1 MCEVIYCEILIG
13 PHTQR
18 ALKMHPVGELSS
30 IRSIDQAFPSPP
42 IGDYYVPSSCLLRN
56 GYIGVGRSIYI
67 VYVYIYI
74 YIYIYNG
81 CGTLHGRPTISRH
94 YDRIMIVI
102 REHKGSNSGAQLEPA
117 FIVRSAA
124 SCRLF
129 ACGDHTSPQL

>member
-1 MCEVIYCEILIG
+1 MRSNIFRN
-13 PHTQR
+13 PNWPAHAT
-18 ALKMHPVGELSS
+18 LKTHPVDELS
-30 IRSIDQAFPSPP
+30 IRYIDQVFPLPCT
-42 IGDYYVPSSCLLRN
+42 GDYYVPSSYLLRN
-56 GYIGVGRSIYI
+56 RYIGVREGRYIYI
-67 VYVYIYI
+67 YVYIYI
-74 YIYIYNG
+74 YIYMYTG

>member
-1 MCEVIYCEILIG
+1 MNIY
-13 PHTQR
+13 T
-18 ALKMHPVGELSS
+18 
-30 IRSIDQAFPSPP
+30 
-42 IGDYYVPSSCLLRN
+42 
-56 GYIGVGRSIYI
+56 YIFIYI
-67 VYVYIYI
+67 YICTYVYVYIHVYT
-74 YIYIYNG
+74 G

-129 ACGDHTSPQL
+129 ACGM